1 MLESAI
7 EKALVKGIRDAG
19 GWAIKLTSPGNS
31 GVPDRLVLMP
41 GGKVIFVEMK
51 TDTGR
56 LSPLQENTRRRL
68 MNLGMDIRVLYG
80 MQAVRQFAD
89 EMMLEGGR
97 LDGNEG
103 GDV

>member
-1 MLESAI
+1 MLESTI
-7 EKALVKGIRDAG
+7 EKALVRGIREAG

-41 GGKVIFVEMK
+41 GGRVIFVELK

-56 LSPLQENTRRRL
+56 LSTLQEFVHGRLRR
-68 MNLGMDIRVLYG
+68 LGMDVRVLYG

-97 LDGNEG
+97 LDE
-103 GDV
+103 V